1 MKQILL
7 TLSLF
12 LSLSINAQI
21 QRSFLGLTLGE
32 ATKPEVKQTLINKC
46 ISVEEY
52 NGNITT
58 NDITFGGEKWSHAVF
73 QFYKGKLYSIVF
85 GMSVSSSNKLS
96 VKKDILRV
104 ISILKKKYPK
114 FLMIDEE
121 EHVILYDLKTMAS
134 VSYTNVSEGVGVYG
148 LTYSDYATLSNIVQ
162 STEDEF

>member
-1 MKQILL
+1 MKQRLL

-12 LSLSINAQI
+12 LALSINAQI

-96 VKKDILRV
+96 Q
-104 ISILKKKYPK
+104 K
-114 FLMIDEE
+114 FYNFL
-121 EHVILYDLKTMAS
+121 
-134 VSYTNVSEGVGVYG
+134 
-148 LTYSDYATLSNIVQ
+148 
-162 STEDEF
+162 

>member
-32 ATKPEVKQTLINKC
+32 ATKPEVKRTLINKGM
-46 ISVEEY
+46 SVEEY
-52 NGNITT
+52 KGHITT
-58 NDITFGGEKWSHAVF
+58 NDLTFGGEIWSNVVF
-73 QFYKGKLYSIVF
+73 KFYKGKLYSIVF
-85 GMSVSSSNKLS
+85 GMEVSSSNKPS

-104 ISILKKKYPK
+104 ISILKEKYPK

-121 EHVILYDLKTMAS
+121 ENITFYDLKTVAS
-134 VSYTNVSEGVGVYG
+134 VSYANVSEGVGVYG
-148 LTYSDYATLSNIVQ
+148 LTYSDYATLSHIIQ
-162 STEDEF
+162 STKDEF